1 MGDTPMPTLQGLL
14 SDLVSLSLQGKQL
27 HWHVQG
33 PNFLAVHRQLDDVVE
48 SARTYADDIAER
60 SVTLGQPV
68 DGTAE
73 AVAKEH
79 ALTALPEGWVRD
91 EDAVR
96 LAADAV
102 ERVVVRGR
110 EVIAATE
117 DEPVTQ
123 DLVIQVVAGLE
134 KHLWMLRAQL
144 AG

>member
-1 MGDTPMPTLQGLL
+1 MSDHLQDLL
-14 SDLVSLSLQGKQL
+14 VDLEALSLQGKQL

-33 PNFLAVHRQLDDVVE
+33 PNFSAVHAQLDAVVD
-48 SARTYADDIAER
+48 SARTYADDVAER
-60 SVTLGQPV
+60 SVTLGRPV
-68 DGTAE
+68 DGTPE
-73 AVAKEH
+73 VVAKEH
-79 ALTALPEGWVRD
+79 SLPALPEGWVRD
-91 EDAVR
+91 HDAVR

-102 ERVVVRGR
+102 ERVVARGR

-123 DLVIQVVAGLE
+123 DLAIQVVAGLE